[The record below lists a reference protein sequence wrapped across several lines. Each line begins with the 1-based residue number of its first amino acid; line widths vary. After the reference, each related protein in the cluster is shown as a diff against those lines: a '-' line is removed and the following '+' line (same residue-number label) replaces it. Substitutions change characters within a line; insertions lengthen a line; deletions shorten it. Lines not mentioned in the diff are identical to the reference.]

1 MSGTQFILF
10 SLTSLLVIVTPGQD
24 MLLVMSR
31 SLAQGSSAGVATAGG
46 ISLGLVGHT
55 ALAALGLGSILMASS
70 GLFLLL
76 LKLVGAAY
84 LVYLGLRLLRTRE
97 AALELS
103 EARASSPTKLF
114 AEGALSNLS
123 NPKVTIFYLAF
134 LPQFVPADAEHPT
147 LLIVALGLAFS
158 LLTFLVKG
166 LVGYFA
172 GALSAWLRARPRALT
187 GVYRT
192 SGAVMVG
199 LGVRLALERR
209 T

>member
-1 MSGTQFILF
+1 MSGTQIILF

-31 SLAQGSSAGVATAGG
+31 SLAQGSSAGMATAGG

-76 LKLVGAAY
+76 KLVGAAY
-84 LVYLGLRLLRTRE
+84 LVYLGVRLLRTRG

-103 EARASSPTKLF
+103 EASASSPTKLF

-147 LLIVALGLAFS
+147 LLIVALGLSFS

-192 SGAVMVG
+192 SGAIMVG
-199 LGVRLALERR
+199 LGVKLAFERR

>member
-1 MSGTQFILF
+1 MTETQIVLF
-10 SLTSLLVIVTPGQD
+10 LLTSLLVIVTPGQD
-24 MLLVMSR
+24 MILVMSR
-31 SLAQGSSAGVATAGG
+31 SLAQGSSAGMATAGG

-55 ALAALGLGSILMASS
+55 VLAALGLGSILMASAT
-70 GLFLLL
+70 LFLI

-84 LVYLGLRLLRTRE
+84 LVYLGVRLLRTRA
-97 AALELS
+97 AALDLS
-103 EARASSPTKLF
+103 EARPSSMARLF

-134 LPQFVPADAEHPT
+134 LPQFVPGDAEHPT
-147 LLIVALGLAFS
+147 LLIIGLGMAFS
-158 LLTFLVKG
+158 WLTFLVKG

-172 GALSAWLRARPRALT
+172 GAISAWLRARPTALT

-192 SGAVMVG
+192 SGAMMVG
-199 LGVRLALERR
+199 MGLKLAFERR

>member
-1 MSGTQFILF
+1 MSDAQIILF
-10 SLTSLLVIVTPGQD
+10 LLTSLLVIVTPGQD
-24 MLLVMSR
+24 MVLVMSR
-31 SLAQGSSAGVATAGG
+31 SLAQGSSAGMATASG
-46 ISLGLVGHT
+46 ISVGLLGHT

-70 GLFLLL
+70 ALFLV

-84 LVYLGLRLLRTRE
+84 LVYLGVRLLRAPA

-103 EARASSPTKLF
+103 GARASSLVKLF

-147 LLIVALGLAFS
+147 LLLVALGTAFS
-158 LLTFLVKG
+158 LLTLLVKG
-166 LVGYFA
+166 LVGLFS
-172 GALSAWLRARPRALT
+172 GALSAWLRARPRVLT

-199 LGVRLALERR
+199 LGVKLALERR

>member
-1 MSGTQFILF
+1 MSETQIVLF
-10 SLTSLLVIVTPGQD
+10 LLTSLLVIVTPGQD
-24 MLLVMSR
+24 MILVMSR
-31 SLAQGSSAGVATAGG
+31 SLAQGSSAGMATAGG

-55 ALAALGLGSILMASS
+55 ALAALGLGSILMASAT
-70 GLFLLL
+70 LFLI

-84 LVYLGLRLLRTRE
+84 LVYLGVRLLRTRA
-97 AALELS
+97 AALDLS
-103 EARASSPTKLF
+103 EARPSSLARLF

-134 LPQFVPADAEHPT
+134 LPQFVPGDAEHPT
-147 LLIVALGLAFS
+147 LLISGLGMAFS

-192 SGAVMVG
+192 SGAMMVG
-199 LGVRLALERR
+199 MGVKLAFERR